1 MEELKVLQKQEA
13 IKRLKVL
20 RVLPQVIKDF
30 KKGIVYYSEY
40 QNRIFNATLYFVSNN
55 KDYEQAIK
63 DFEDRTGSLVYHA
76 QLIHLTFGTCLSLLY
91 VSKDSSEWNKD
102 IEDLTHGETL
112 AYVDNLSD
120 KDLSEFGYIGIRP
133 SMGGI
138 TRTY

>member
-76 QLIHLTFGTCLSLLY
+76 QLTRLEFGTCLALLY
-91 VSKDSSEWNKD
+91 VSKNIEEWNAD
-102 IEDLTHGETL
+102 INDLMHGEAL

-120 KDLSEFGYIGIRP
+120 KDLSELGYIGIKS